1 MVLGSSWTSAVSM
14 HSSKPR
20 WAALFAL
27 CVASL
32 WVVRRQWRLLLRVG
46 CPLLPFVGLMILSTA
61 WSVEPPVT
69 LGRGLALAAVFVAA
83 AALAVAIELRIVP
96 AAHVGAAL
104 VVAMATVALG
114 GLLLLAVSHNSAMHP
129 GTGRLNG
136 LGGDSNTVA
145 SLFALG
151 MPLALA
157 LAFRAR
163 QRARWIASAAA
174 LLLGGSIVAARSRG
188 ALVAAAAGCGVA
200 VALCLPGRRALR
212 GLGAVALGTTVCAAA
227 MTQPV
232 GTVESPSAH
241 APRTADIKRT
251 GPHHAY
257 INAELSL
264 RLEDDIGAS
273 VPGEPLADPHRSFLN
288 SSGRVEAWV
297 GALEQASDRPVVGYG
312 FGTEAQVF
320 VDRYLAFQGAYVEDA
335 YIGLVL
341 QLGIT
346 GLACLAFAFLVLGRR
361 IAAGFRLARD
371 GNGLVGAGFAGA
383 AVGGLVLALSQS
395 FLVSAGNVASLTFWL
410 APLAAGAALR
420 QGSASQ

>member
-1 MVLGSSWTSAVSM
+1 MRAEYRCIVLPLRPLRTPRELLLPGLLAATVVAMVLGSSWTSAVSM

-174 LLLGGSIVAARSRG
+174 LLLGGSIVASGSRG
-188 ALVAAAAGCGVA
+188 ALGRCGRALPPRPSRPSRPGRGRPRDHRLRGSDDAAGRDGRVA
-200 VALCLPGRRALR
+200 V
-212 GLGAVALGTTVCAAA
+212 GACAAH
-227 MTQPV
+227 
-232 GTVESPSAH
+232 G
-241 APRTADIKRT
+241 
-251 GPHHAY
+251 
-257 INAELSL
+257 
-264 RLEDDIGAS
+264 
-273 VPGEPLADPHRSFLN
+273 
-288 SSGRVEAWV
+288 
-297 GALEQASDRPVVGYG
+297 
-312 FGTEAQVF
+312 
-320 VDRYLAFQGAYVEDA
+320 
-335 YIGLVL
+335 
-341 QLGIT
+341 
-346 GLACLAFAFLVLGRR
+346 
-361 IAAGFRLARD
+361 
-371 GNGLVGAGFAGA
+371 
-383 AVGGLVLALSQS
+383 
-395 FLVSAGNVASLTFWL
+395 
-410 APLAAGAALR
+410 
-420 QGSASQ
+420 